1 MFGCLFMDS
10 LLLQLDG
17 FTILVAGCSLLV
29 LLGAVFVLMWLRDR
43 AAPWL
48 LWWGLPFIMG
58 GAALVFYM
66 RPGWDTDFV
75 SIAFGNAARIFALG
89 CLWQGLRVFQQRRP
103 ALLSLATVCAV
114 WISLCFYPDF
124 LGNMVARIAVVSL
137 INSVLCALAAYE
149 LFRDRAEKLS
159 SRWPSIVVFTSF
171 SLLMFGR
178 ALLVDVAPFPVGA
191 LPVDPLW
198 LGVFMWLVFGHATFA
213 AVLFIALTWER
224 REAAQRNY
232 AMQDPLTGLLN
243 RRAFADFADRMS
255 RRRAGL
261 RNAMAILV
269 LDLDHFKS
277 INDRFGHEAGDRMLK
292 AFGDM
297 AEQSVRTSDQF
308 FRMGGEEFCAVLP
321 DTSVADAVGIAERIR
336 QGFEAVVIETAA
348 GPARTTVSIGVAATQ
363 YAVEIDV
370 LLAAADAA
378 VYEAKARGRNRVV
391 VAEPA
396 SVLRASLSDVVSPA
410 RSRA

>member
-1 MFGCLFMDS
+1 MNQLF
-10 LLLQLDG
+10 LQLDS

-29 LLGAVFVLMWLRDR
+29 LMGALCILLWARDR
-43 AAPWL
+43 TSSAL
-48 LWWGLPFIMG
+48 LWWGVPFILG

-75 SIAFGNAARIFALG
+75 SIAFGNAARMCALG
-89 CLWQGLRVFQQRRP
+89 CLWQGIRVFQNRPP
-103 ALLSLATVCAV
+103 ALLTLATICAI
-114 WISLCFYPDF
+114 WLALCFYPDF
-124 LGNMVARIAVVSL
+124 VSNMAARIAVVSL
-137 INSVLCALAAYE
+137 LNSLLCALAALE
-149 LFRDRAEKLS
+149 LFRDRGEKLN
-159 SRWPSIVVFTSF
+159 SRWPSIVVFGSF
-171 SLLMFGR
+171 SLLMFVR
-178 ALLVDVAPFPVGA
+178 ACLVGVAPFPVGA
-191 LPVDPLW
+191 LPLDPLW
-198 LGVFMWLVFGHATFA
+198 LGIFMWLVFGHATFG
-213 AVLFIALTWER
+213 AVLFIGMIWER
-224 REAAQRNY
+224 REAAQRSY

-297 AEQSVRTSDQF
+297 AEQSIRTSDQM
-308 FRMGGEEFCAVLP
+308 FRMGGEEFCVLLP
-321 DTSVADAVGIAERIR
+321 DTSVAEAVVIAERIR
-336 QGFEAVVIETAA
+336 QGFEAVVIETSA
-348 GPARTTVSIGVAATQ
+348 GPAHTTVSIGVAATQ

-396 SVLRASLSDVVSPA
+396 SMLRASLSDVVSPA
-410 RSRA
+410 RTRA